1 MTQTLVLVFHPD
13 LSRSHANAALAS
25 AARTVP
31 GVTVIDMTATRADGG
46 VSFSDADAQAA
57 MLMAADRIV
66 LQFPLHWY
74 STPPLLKAWQ
84 DAVLT
89 RMVYLAPE
97 EEGRHLRRKPLMLAV
112 TAGNKA
118 SAYRP
123 GGANLMPLTDL
134 LAPLWATANRC
145 GLVMDAPF
153 FLYEADRLTP
163 AERDAAAGD
172 YATALERWISAT
184 TPAEV

>member
-1 MTQTLVLVFHPD
+1 MTQTLILVFHPD
-13 LSRSHANAALAS
+13 LSRSHANAALAR
-25 AARTVP
+25 AAGTVP

-46 VSFSDADAQAA
+46 IAFPDAEAQAA

-89 RMVYLAPE
+89 RMVYLLPE
-97 EEGRHLRRKPLMLAV
+97 NEGQALRRKPLMLAV

-118 SAYRP
+118 SAYRQ
-123 GGANLMPLTDL
+123 GGENMMPLTEI
-134 LAPLWATANRC
+134 LAPLWVTANRC

-163 AERDAAAGD
+163 AARDAAAAD
-172 YATALERWISAT
+172 YTAKLERWISAT